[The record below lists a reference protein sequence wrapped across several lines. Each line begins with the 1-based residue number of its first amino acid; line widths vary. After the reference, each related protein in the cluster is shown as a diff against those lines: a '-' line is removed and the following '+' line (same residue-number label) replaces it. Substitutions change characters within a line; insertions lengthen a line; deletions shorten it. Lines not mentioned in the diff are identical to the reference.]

1 MKAMKPIYESPEKV
15 MVTGG
20 SVRIVNGSYI
30 QNGQMIENRLPKQP
44 LALMQII
51 EYLRGFLFGRLAW
64 SKYNILPIISGAFGI
79 FDKGEVIRVGGYQRK
94 LSEKIWNLSFTSI
107 KSFTR
112 WRREENHL

>member
-1 MKAMKPIYESPEKV
+1 

-51 EYLRGFLFGRLAW
+51 SICVDSYLVA
-64 SKYNILPIISGAFGI
+64 
-79 FDKGEVIRVGGYQRK
+79 
-94 LSEKIWNLSFTSI
+94 
-107 KSFTR
+107 
-112 WRREENHL
+112 

>member
-1 MKAMKPIYESPEKV
+1 

-94 LSEKIWNLSFTSI
+94 LSEKIWSLSFTFI
-107 KSFTR
+107 KSFTG
-112 WRREENHL
+112 WRRKENHL